1 MTAAQR
7 GNWWFHPMGAGTMA
21 TRGLRSLLEGAHLE
35 APEMFVREVTQNSV
49 DAHRVDATDPVRM
62 TFSSRILTRSQALA
76 LGDFLCG
83 DGAIPARI
91 DELRGRDGL
100 PEDGGAFRHLPSGD
114 RVRVLT
120 VEDFST
126 RGLGGTIGGDG
137 PDDHFSR
144 LVYFFGQPNADEDA
158 GGAFGFGKS
167 VYSVASAIRT
177 VLYYSKPAD
186 GRDSRLI
193 AVSLLPGH
201 QHDGRAFTGY
211 ALCGRSNG
219 ASDFPILPLEGTT
232 ADAVAASI
240 GLTRRDAD
248 TPGTSL
254 MVVDC
259 EDPAE
264 ELRSALEKW
273 WWPRIVTTGA
283 DGLVARFTRDG
294 ADLPPPNPAIR
305 EDLAPFVHAYRHHLD
320 GAPATPEMKTEPVRS
335 VGKRV
340 IGKLTL
346 KRIESSPVA
355 ADEELG
361 WHECRV
367 AMMRGPKLVVKYA
380 AMGTVAK
387 TPFVGVFVAEP
398 AMNQI
403 LRRAENPAHDTWAPE
418 STRLARSGHEP
429 TYVQAVE
436 RRCKSL
442 AQAFQNGFEARPLPS
457 TSRLHVLQ
465 DLLGRVLAKGNT
477 PGPVPTAPRRP
488 VSIEIREHRDLATS
502 MDEAIVTISNRDG
515 AADIPVRL
523 TVTAHVLGDSK
534 RSLLEALEVELFDQ
548 GGHSVGRGTAPE
560 TTFDVPVSGKVNY
573 VARTATNVTS
583 PVKFSVTVVGR
594 KT

>member
-1 MTAAQR
+1 
-7 GNWWFHPMGAGTMA
+7 MA

-49 DAHRVDATDPVRM
+49 DAHRVDAMDPVRM

-83 DGAIPARI
+83 DGTIPARL
-91 DELRGRDGL
+91 DEIRGRDGF
-100 PEDGGAFRHLPSGD
+100 PESGGAFRHLASGD
-114 RVRVLT
+114 RVRVVT

-126 RGLGGTIGGDG
+126 RGLGGRIGGDG

-144 LVYFFGQPNADEDA
+144 LVYFFGQPNADDQA

-167 VYSVASAIRT
+167 VYSVASAVRT
-177 VLYYSKPAD
+177 VVYYSKPAD
-186 GRDSRLI
+186 GADSRLI

-211 ALCGRSNG
+211 ALCGRANG
-219 ASDFPILPLEGTT
+219 LADFPILPLEGSA
-232 ADAVAASI
+232 ADAVATSI
-240 GLTRRDAD
+240 GLARRDAD
-248 TPGTSL
+248 AEGTSL

-259 EDPAE
+259 EYPAE

-294 ADLPPPNPAIR
+294 ADLQPPNPGR
-305 EDLAPFVHAYRHHLD
+305 RDDLAPFVQAYHHHLD
-320 GAPATPEMKTEPVRS
+320 AAPSTPEMKTEIVRS

-346 KRIESSPVA
+346 KRIASSPVTS
-355 ADEELG
+355 DGEVG
-361 WHECRV
+361 WHECKV
-367 AMMRGPKLVVKYA
+367 AMMRGPKLVVRYA

-387 TPFVGVFVAEP
+387 APFVGVFVADP
-398 AMNQI
+398 SMNPI

-418 STRLARSGHEP
+418 STRLARDGYEP
-429 TYVQAVE
+429 TYVQSVE

-442 AQAFQNGFEARPLPS
+442 AQAFQNGFDAKPLPS
-457 TSRLHVLQ
+457 TSRLHVLK
-465 DLLGRVLAKGNT
+465 DLLGRVLAKGNA

-488 VSIEIREHRDLATS
+488 VSIEIRERRDHLTAT
-502 MDEAIVTISNRDG
+502 DEAAVTISNRDG
-515 AADIPVRL
+515 TDAIPVRL
-523 TVTAHVLGDSK
+523 TVTAHVLGDTR
-534 RSLLEALEVELFDQ
+534 RSLLEALEVELYDHV
-548 GGHSVGRGTAPE
+548 GHSVGRGTAPE
-560 TTFDVPVSGKVNY
+560 TTFDVPASGKVNY

-594 KT
+594 KA